1 MNKDNIS
8 QLEEKI
14 HSAKSVSKKKYR
26 ASSNRGYHIL
36 SDLIAGLT
44 VGALLGYNL
53 DVALNT
59 KPLFLFLFA
68 VLGVC
73 GGFYNFYKLEI
84 KKYSKK

>member
-1 MNKDNIS
+1 MSNDNIS
-8 QLEEKI
+8 QLESKI
-14 HSAKSVSKKKYR
+14 QAAKSISKKKR
-26 ASSNRGYHIL
+26 PNSSSRGYHIL

-53 DVALNT
+53 DVGLNT